1 MSEEKSEWIPWKNNP
16 VIEYNSTTKVFRCKE
31 HPEFKTATN
40 QGAGQHSKSHGYYLD
55 GAKIEAKTKQKE
67 KVEGSQTEDKEPET
81 QEPEESDEEKALGER
96 IAEVESKLGQVE
108 GKREG
113 AIDIVEQSSVRM
125 AQDIAETATKV
136 ATNVR
141 LQFMYYITKK
151 CHVFPIDMTF
161 DEWIDANVTDSLKN
175 RWHVHIDFWT
185 DLKKLEPMQLKVIKQ
200 NIKDYRNMMARQA
213 QSGEVC

>member
-1 MSEEKSEWIPWKNNP
+1 MSEDKKEWQSWKNNS
-16 VIEYNSTTKVFRCKE
+16 VIEYNSKDKAFRCKE

-55 GAKIEAKTKQKE
+55 GTKIEAKIKQKE
-67 KVEGSQTEDKEPET
+67 KVESSQTEDKEPET
-81 QEPEESDEEKALGER
+81 QEPEESDEEKALEER
-96 IAEVESKLGQVE
+96 IAVVEGKQGEAE

-113 AIDIVEQSSVRM
+113 AIDILEQSSVRM

-151 CHVFPIDMTF
+151 YHIFPIDMTF
-161 DEWIDANVTDSLKN
+161 PEWIDANVTDSLKN
-175 RWHVHIDFWT
+175 RWHVHIDFST
-185 DLKKLEPMQLKVIKQ
+185 DLKKLEPMQLKVIKE
-200 NIKDYRNMMARQA
+200 NIKNYNETMAL
-213 QSGEVC
+213 